1 MTEECEGW
9 RERVMDR
16 ERARGSEGGPGK
28 VERVK
33 GGPPL
38 RGSTVTPAGR
48 FTPST
53 K

>member
-1 MTEECEGW
+1 
-9 RERVMDR
+9 MDR
-16 ERARGSEGGPGK
+16 ERARGSEGGR
-28 VERVK
+28 ERLNGREEK
-33 GGPPL
+33 GETPL